1 MDMQEQLRRME
12 EEAQSELSRIADR
25 AGLDALR
32 LKMLGKKGELTQLLR
47 SMGQLPAQERPQA
60 GQMIVQGKD
69 DTFPAGQTFKQTVAA
84 QTEMIVQREKKQT
97 LIRANPADAVIVEGK
112 SARTGT
118 GRMQQRRQILFETHG
133 FHERLTS
140 CWKGRKTGQ
149 GPAGTHARNGGRER
163 FSFEKGKT
171 RGGGTAPP
179 GPK

>member
-1 MDMQEQLRRME
+1 
-12 EEAQSELSRIADR
+12 
-25 AGLDALR
+25 
-32 LKMLGKKGELTQLLR
+32 
-47 SMGQLPAQERPQA
+47 
-60 GQMIVQGKD
+60 MIVQGKD

-171 RGGGTAPP
+171 RGGGT
-179 GPK
+179 GPSRKSPVPQRSYMKTLRSFTPSRSRRISSSAI